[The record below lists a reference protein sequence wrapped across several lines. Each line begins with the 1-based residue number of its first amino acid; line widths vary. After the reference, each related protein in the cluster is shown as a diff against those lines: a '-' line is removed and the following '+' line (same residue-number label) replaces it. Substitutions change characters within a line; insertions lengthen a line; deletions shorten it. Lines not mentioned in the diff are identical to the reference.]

1 LCNVRASRFLWPYRP
16 GLKRLEEKRL
26 KRMTDQI
33 RLAALEDA
41 IFHIWFHP
49 HNFGVNLEENLGVL
63 EAILQEFAFA
73 RERYGM
79 RSLSMDGV
87 ARMVREGFRLPT
99 VDDEN
104 AVSPTTH
111 KESVPA

>member
-1 LCNVRASRFLWPYRP
+1 
-16 GLKRLEEKRL
+16 LKGLEEKRL
-26 KRMTDQI
+26 KRMTDQL
-33 RLAALEDA
+33 RLAALEDG

-49 HNFGVNLEENLGVL
+49 HNFGVNLEENLRVL
-63 EAILQEFAFA
+63 ETILQEFAFA

-79 RSLSMDGV
+79 RSLSMNDV

-99 VDDEN
+99 EDEN
-104 AVSPTTH
+104 TVPPTPH

>member
-1 LCNVRASRFLWPYRP
+1 
-16 GLKRLEEKRL
+16 LKGLEEKRL
-26 KRMTDQI
+26 KRMIDQV
-33 RLAALEDA
+33 RLAALEDG

-49 HNFGVNLEENLGVL
+49 HNFGVNLEQNLGVL
-63 EAILQEFAFA
+63 ETILQEFAFA

-79 RSLSMDGV
+79 RSLSMDAV

-99 VDDEN
+99 VEHEN
-104 AVSPTTH
+104 TLRPTAH